1 MTLAL
6 DTDEFNQLLVVL
18 VRRRRRHL
26 NAMATDASPA
36 CPQTFHQA
44 FEGLGLGARLTFLR
58 LPPSLGWVPFTCA
71 AVYACATPLGM
82 VIGLAARSSID
93 MSSTS
98 ATVVEG
104 VLDSISA
111 GILAYSA
118 CVQLIAQEVC
128 RALAVSCT
136 MLNTDRAIS
145 VSVCAQRLLADGT
158 SRAPGF
164 RFSVFCDGRSGHVCL
179 GRLGLGLV
187 FDWSWSSIAATSTGH
202 KGEGVGGDE
211 ASIRA
216 YSPPGHWRAACD
228 GMGHRAGPVMG
239 DAVSSAHARA
249 DRPEEKHT
257 LEG

>member
-6 DTDEFNQLLVVL
+6 DTDEFDQLLVVL

-128 RALAVSCT
+128 ALLLCPAQCSILTEPSPFQFVLNDYWRTAPLARLVFALACFATGAAV
-136 MLNTDRAIS
+136 MS
-145 VSVCAQRLLADGT
+145 VLAVW
-158 SRAPGF
+158 A
-164 RFSVFCDGRSGHVCL
+164 
-179 GRLGLGLV
+179 
-187 FDWSWSSIAATSTGH
+187 
-202 KGEGVGGDE
+202 
-211 ASIRA
+211 
-216 YSPPGHWRAACD
+216 
-228 GMGHRAGPVMG
+228 
-239 DAVSSAHARA
+239 
-249 DRPEEKHT
+249 
-257 LEG
+257 

>member
-1 MTLAL
+1 
-6 DTDEFNQLLVVL
+6 
-18 VRRRRRHL
+18 
-26 NAMATDASPA
+26 MAIDASPA

-82 VIGLAARSSID
+82 VVGLSARSLID

-128 RALAVSCT
+128 SALVVSCT
-136 MLNTDRAIS
+136 LLNIVSCTLLNTDRAIS
-145 VSVCAQRLLADGT
+145 VLVCAERLLADGT

-164 RFSVFCDGRSGHVCL
+164 RFSMFRDGRSGHVCL

-187 FDWSWSSIAATSTGH
+187 FDWSWSSIVATRTGH
-202 KGEGVGGDE
+202 KGEGVGGDG